1 MPIFML
7 NSVQAEHGLRP
18 RVKEVGDVGPQ
29 DTGSLAARTRLAFT
43 LLGDFDYG

>member
-1 MPIFML
+1 
-7 NSVQAEHGLRP
+7 
-18 RVKEVGDVGPQ
+18 VKEVGDVGPQ